1 MEVVYSE
8 LMGVLKRERADADPI
23 PAAEVQAACE
33 SILASDLFKNSPRMS
48 RLLHFLVE
56 KAISGTVLDTR
67 ECAIGIAVFDRNAP
81 VYNTS
86 EDPIVRVQVG
96 RLRGKLKTYYSTF
109 GADSDIEISIPIGG
123 YMPVIRRRNIVNRA
137 FRHLPTFAIHP
148 FKCISHQ
155 ENGEHFTQ
163 GVYDELAHQLFKA
176 FGELVVA
183 HSYFMPNGKDA
194 ERYVN
199 NNVPGT
205 AANHRL
211 EGSIQINA
219 DLIRATIRLIDASTD
234 RILWSEQ
241 FNQNCSLVIA
251 HQEELAS
258 SICNALKRFL
268 LCEPTVE
275 TAVKT
280 RASLAK

>member
-1 MEVVYSE
+1 MVAVYSE
-8 LMGVLKRERADADPI
+8 LMAVLKREEADAEPI
-23 PAAEVQAACE
+23 PAAEVQAACKL
-33 SILASDLFKNSPRMS
+33 ILASDLFRNSPRMS
-48 RLLHFLVE
+48 RLLRFLVE
-56 KAISGTVLDTR
+56 KAISGAVLDTR

-96 RLRGKLKTYYSTF
+96 RLRGKLKTYYSTI
-109 GADSDIEISIPIGG
+109 GVGSDIEISIPVGG
-123 YMPVIRRRNIVNRA
+123 YMPVVRRVNAVNRN
-137 FRHLPTFAIHP
+137 FRHLPTFAISP

-155 ENGEHFTQ
+155 GNGEHFTQ
-163 GVYDELAHQLFKA
+163 GVYDELAHQLFKT

-183 HSYFMPNGKDA
+183 HSYFMPDGKDA
-194 ERYVN
+194 ERYAR
-199 NNVPGT
+199 NNVAGT

-241 FNQNCSLVIA
+241 FNRNCSLVIA

-280 RASLAK
+280 RASLAE